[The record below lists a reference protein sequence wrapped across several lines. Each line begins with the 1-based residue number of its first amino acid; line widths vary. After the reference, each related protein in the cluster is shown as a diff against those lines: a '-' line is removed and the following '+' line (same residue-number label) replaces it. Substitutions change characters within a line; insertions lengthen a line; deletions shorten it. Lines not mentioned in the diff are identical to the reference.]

1 MLNRLQVEAECCGI
15 NGWDDFINT
24 PWGIDPINLHLA
36 IPASCCIDQTP
47 ATLKYCQE
55 DGNQLFYHRSG
66 CHGKIKDSIH
76 QIGCDMKVCNTKISS
91 RILTALICVSKN
103 YHNNVMEGVNDNTD
117 GTDQFLPDFI
127 YSDFDNNSVRNYSS
141 PSKGSYF
148 GSGNLEKW
156 QRKSSK
162 FQNGCSSIITYTD
175 CTEYF
180 HAYFHTPTGYVM

>member
-1 MLNRLQVEAECCGI
+1 MAPLLMNLVNIVFLFISYQDTQEIYGSIWPVRSITLLQDHGFDDRHTSMLNRLQVEAECCGI

-76 QIGCDMKVCNTKISS
+76 QIGCDMKISTI
-91 RILTALICVSKN
+91 ILLGIILLQVKGLILVLVIWRNGKENRRNSKT
-103 YHNNVMEGVNDNTD
+103 VVVV
-117 GTDQFLPDFI
+117 L
-127 YSDFDNNSVRNYSS
+127 
-141 PSKGSYF
+141 
-148 GSGNLEKW
+148 
-156 QRKSSK
+156 
-162 FQNGCSSIITYTD
+162 
-175 CTEYF
+175 
-180 HAYFHTPTGYVM
+180 